1 MRTNFIYR
9 VLFSLLGMTQAFSG
23 MAQVPVIQWQKSL
36 GGSGND
42 YANSVQQTADGGYI
56 VAGYTSSVDGDVSGN
71 HGGNDMWVVKLDNA
85 GNIQWQKTLGG
96 SGDDVAT
103 YVQQTAD
110 AGYIIAGNTSSNDGD
125 VSGNHGNSDAWVVK
139 LNSAGNIQWQKTYGG
154 LSNEAANSVQQ
165 LADGGYI
172 LGCSALSEYGGDII
186 GSHGANEGWIVKISP
201 VGVIEWS
208 LCLGGL
214 SYDYARQVKQTA
226 DGGFIMGGYGSSV
239 DGDLIGNHGNMD
251 FWMVKLDNIQERQWK
266 KTFGGTGTDILSS
279 VTQTTDGG
287 FIAAGHVYS
296 QDGDIAGSGFHGP
309 YLNDYWI
316 IKLDTAG
323 GLQWK
328 KALGGSGN
336 DLAQSIQQTTDGGYI
351 VFGYSTSNDGDVSGN
366 HGYVDYWIVKL
377 NSTGTIQW
385 QKSLGGTGQEG
396 YNNIPN
402 EVDGA
407 HSIQQTTDGGF
418 ILAGYSKSNDGDVSG
433 NHGNFDYWVVKLG
446 NCTAPQPTFS
456 YTNSGNV
463 YSFNYT
469 GSNPYTTISWD
480 FGDNTPVSNGA
491 NPTHSYAAFGSY
503 TVCVTVTNN
512 CGSNTTCQTI
522 KNCTLPQ
529 PTFSYTNSGNAY
541 NFNYSGGNSYT
552 TISWDFGDNTP
563 VSNNA
568 NPTHT
573 YATSGSYIVCVTV
586 ANDCGSNTACQ
597 TINTKVTGI
606 NNIPGFANIS
616 IYPNPTTQEIM
627 IDNAEEGTVLDIYNI
642 TGSLVLH
649 TKLKGDKD
657 NVDVSSLSSGIY
669 LMRFAD
675 KEGRQGSSKFVKQ

>member
-1 MRTNFIYR
+1 MRTSFIYR
-9 VLFSLLGMTQAFSG
+9 VLFSLLWITQAFSA

-42 YANSVQQTADGGYI
+42 YANSVQQTTDGGYI
-56 VAGYTSSVDGDVSGN
+56 VAGYTASVDGDVSGN
-71 HGGNDMWVVKLDNA
+71 HGGNDMWVVKLDNT
-85 GNIQWQKTLGG
+85 GNIQWKKALGG
-96 SGDDVAT
+96 SGDDVGT

-110 AGYIIAGNTSSNDGD
+110 GGYIIAGNTTSNDGD

-201 VGVIEWS
+201 AGVIEWS

-226 DGGFIMGGYGSSV
+226 DGGFIMGGYGYSV

-323 GLQWK
+323 VLQWK

-366 HGYVDYWIVKL
+366 NGYVDYWIVKL

-446 NCTAPQPTFS
+446 NCLLPQPAFT
-456 YTNSGNV
+456 YTNSDNV
-463 YSFNYT
+463 YNFNYT
-469 GSNPYTTISWD
+469 GSNPYTSISWD
-480 FGDNTPVSNGA
+480 FGDNTPVSSNP
-491 NPTHSYAAFGSY
+491 NPTHTYTASGSY
-503 TVCVTVTNN
+503 TVCVFVT
-512 CGSNTTCQTI
+512 
-522 KNCTLPQ
+522 
-529 PTFSYTNSGNAY
+529 
-541 NFNYSGGNSYT
+541 
-552 TISWDFGDNTP
+552 
-563 VSNNA
+563 
-568 NPTHT
+568 
-573 YATSGSYIVCVTV
+573 
-586 ANDCGSNTACQ
+586 NDCGSDTSCQ
-597 TINTKVTGI
+597 IIKAQGPTPPPPTGI
-606 NNIPGFANIS
+606 NNVPGFANIS
-616 IYPNPTTQEIM
+616 IYPNPTTQEVI
-627 IDNAEEGTVLDIYNI
+627 IDNSEAGTVLDIYNT

-649 TKLKGDKD
+649 TQLKGHKD
-657 NVDVSSLSSGIY
+657 NVNVSSLSSGIY
-669 LMRFAD
+669 QMRFTD
-675 KEGRQGSSKFVKQ
+675 KEGRRGSSKFVKQ